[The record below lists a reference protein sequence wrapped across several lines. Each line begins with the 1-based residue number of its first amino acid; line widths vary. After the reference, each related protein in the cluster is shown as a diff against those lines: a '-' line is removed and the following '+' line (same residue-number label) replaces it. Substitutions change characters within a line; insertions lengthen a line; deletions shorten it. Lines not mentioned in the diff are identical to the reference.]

1 MKHSHSSP
9 CFIFVLFIQLHQPC
23 TQVLISAGYEV
34 ATTCEDHHIFL
45 REVFDEV
52 MEEETVPEI
61 QRTNLTKVVLHLKTM
76 GVNDVL
82 R

>member
-1 MKHSHSSP
+1 MFHICVVYPTAST
-9 CFIFVLFIQLHQPC
+9 LY
-23 TQVLISAGYEV
+23 QVLISAGYEV

-45 REVFDEV
+45 RELFDEV

>member
-1 MKHSHSSP
+1 M
-9 CFIFVLFIQLHQPC
+9 
-23 TQVLISAGYEV
+23 V

-45 REVFDEV
+45 RELFDEV

-82 R
+82 RWNILIVLNEKQIKGNKRNEKSRNGRGK